1 MLSSQDAKNLV
12 DKVIGYS
19 KLPECQAD
27 VNFGEP
33 VFRRFPN
40 NGITTSGYQ
49 LTQQVSIT
57 SVTEDRRSGN
67 AVVSE
72 LSDDALRRGVEQAEE
87 LARISKPDPEHVAPL
102 GPQQYPALNNFDL
115 FTSSARGDVMIPH
128 VKAIIDAARA
138 KSLTSA
144 GFVTRSAT
152 AVAVGNKAGLFGFH
166 IYTDSSLTN
175 TMRNAGGTSSG
186 WATQGS

>member
-1 MLSSQDAKNLV
+1 MLTNQDAKNLI

-27 VNFGEP
+27 VTFAET
-33 VFRRFPN
+33 VFIRFAN

-57 SVTEDRRSGN
+57 SVTAGKQSGN
-67 AVVSE
+67 AVVNE
-72 LSDDALRRGVEQAEE
+72 LSEDALRRGVQQAED

-102 GPQQYPALNNFDL
+102 GPQQYPALKNFDS

-128 VKAIIDAARA
+128 VTRPVQRTSPQPASSPAPQRPPPPATRPGCSVSTPTRMQASPAPCATPAEQARA
-138 KSLTSA
+138 
-144 GFVTRSAT
+144 GPRRSPP
-152 AVAVGNKAGLFGFH
+152 V
-166 IYTDSSLTN
+166 
-175 TMRNAGGTSSG
+175 
-186 WATQGS
+186 